1 MEKVWKLFP
10 SDPQAEKELSISLG
24 CSPFLSRL
32 LIRRG
37 LTKVSLARN
46 FLYGSLSDLHSP
58 SLLPDI
64 DLAVSRLK
72 RAITKGEKILIYGD
86 YDVDGQ
92 TSIAVLR
99 EAIKSL
105 GGDVSYYIPH
115 RLEEGY
121 GLNEEAITEAREKGF
136 SLILTVDCG
145 STALKEAKLAKELGL
160 DLIVTDHHEFPGQ
173 GPESLAFIN
182 PHRPD
187 SGYPDKDLAGVGLAF
202 KLSQALLGLSL
213 EDERL
218 YSYLDLV
225 ALGTIADI
233 VPLRGENRIFAR
245 EGLKVLSETER
256 LGIKALKE
264 VSGLKGKVKEGHVG
278 FILGPRLNAAGRIS
292 EANLGV
298 ELLLT
303 PEKGKAETIA
313 RLLDSY
319 NRERQ
324 EIERGILAHCL
335 SKIDKE
341 IDLSRERII
350 VLSDRDW
357 HAGVIGI
364 VASRILDKFSRPVIL
379 ISLKGEVGKGSGR
392 SLAGFNLFQNLEKL
406 KAKLISFGGHKYA
419 AGLNI
424 LLEQIP
430 SFKEEINRLAKVS
443 LGEKEARPS
452 LDIDAEI
459 SFKDIGPSLMAE
471 LRLLPP
477 YGAYNPAPL
486 FISRDIELMEKPRL
500 VGNNR
505 HLKFFL
511 RGDGRFISAIGFGLG
526 GREDLRDLPRTGIK
540 INLAYVPEESEYLGV
555 KSVELKLKDVKPSSQ
570 AF

>member
-1 MEKVWKLFP
+1 MEKDWQVFEGN
-10 SDPQAEKELSISLG
+10 PQVEKALSNSLG

-37 LTKVSLARN
+37 LTTVSLARN
-46 FLYGSLSDLHSP
+46 FLYGSLADLHSP

-64 DLAVSRLK
+64 DIAVSRLK

-92 TSIAVLR
+92 TSIAILM
-99 EAIKSL
+99 EGIKSL
-105 GGDVSYYIPH
+105 GGNVSYYIPH

-121 GLNEEAITEAREKGF
+121 GLNEEAVAEAKEKGF
-136 SLILTVDCG
+136 NLILTVDCG

-187 SGYPDKDLAGVGLAF
+187 SCYPDKDLAGVGLAF
-202 KLSQALLGLSL
+202 KLAQALLGVSV

-218 YSYLDLV
+218 YPYLDLV

-278 FILGPRLNAAGRIS
+278 FILGPRLNAAGRVS

-324 EIERGILAHCL
+324 EIERGILSHCL

-379 ISLKGEVGKGSGR
+379 ISLKGGVGKGSGR

-406 KAKLISFGGHKYA
+406 KTKLISFGGHKYA

-430 SFKEEINRLAKVS
+430 SFKEEINRLAQIS
-443 LGEKEARPS
+443 LGEKEVRPV
-452 LDIDAEI
+452 LEIDAEI
-459 SFKDIGPSLMAE
+459 FFKDIGPALMAE

-477 YGAYNPAPL
+477 YGASNPAPL

-526 GREDLRDLPRTGIK
+526 GREDLRDLPKAGIK
-540 INLAYVPEESEYLGV
+540 INLAYLPDESEYLGV
-555 KSVELKLKDVKPSSQ
+555 KSVELKLKDVKLSPQ
-570 AF
+570 TF